1 MEAPPLWV
9 TKLQRLQELDFQ
21 AARTELKEWLHP
33 TSENPSSPLEAF
45 LASPAVAGIFFPIA
59 VLPPALGECIGSLPS
74 AHVVVVSHYTIQ
86 KQKKHDDT
94 PISVLYQ
101 IQRIIDEVSDILP
114 ED

>member
-33 TSENPSSPLEAF
+33 TSENPSSPAF

-94 PISVLYQ
+94 PITVLYQ
-101 IQRIIDEVSDILP
+101 IQRIIDEVI
-114 ED
+114 